1 MTPASRPAGLLLRLA
16 FLLLLGGGLVVWGE
30 LRRPRDLRLDIDL
43 EDALPGDVAE
53 LDVTV
58 TRDGR
63 ALLRL
68 DQKYGTSGA
77 PVAVHSIVHARPGS
91 AEVDAMLIDVQG
103 SARRTRV
110 FVDLTK
116 DGPAVVKLR

>member
-1 MTPASRPAGLLLRLA
+1 MTPGSRPAGLLVRVA

-43 EDALPGDVAE
+43 EDALPGEIAE
-53 LDVTV
+53 MDVTV

-68 DQKYGTSGA
+68 DQKYGPSGA
-77 PVAVHSIVHARPGS
+77 PVAVHSIVRARPGP
-91 AEVDAMLIDVQG
+91 AEVDAMLVDVQG
-103 SARRTRV
+103 NARRTRV
-110 FVDLTK
+110 PVDLTK
-116 DGPAVVKLR
+116 DVPAVVKLR

>member
-1 MTPASRPAGLLLRLA
+1 LWRLG
-16 FLLLLGGGLVVWGE
+16 FLLLLGGGLLVWGE

-43 EDALPGDVAE
+43 TDALPGDVAE
-53 LDVTV
+53 MDVTV

-77 PVAVHSIVHARPGS
+77 PAAIHSVIRARPGR

-103 SARRTRV
+103 NARRTRTS
-110 FVDLTK
+110 VDLTK
-116 DGPAVVKLR
+116 EAPAVVKLR